1 MIVRFVSS
9 VLLAW
14 ILGFAWFAILLPQ
27 PLGDQQTDAVVV
39 PTGGPL
45 RIDRGLQVLR
55 EQWADRM
62 LISGVDRDVRPAELS
77 AQYPG
82 SVALFDCCVDLG
94 FRAYDTRSN
103 GLETAR
109 WAKQRKVESVRLVT
123 TDWHMRRAE
132 YELRRSLPEGVL
144 IYTDAVVSKPSL
156 MTLWRE
162 YNKLVLRWLA
172 GLFGV

>member
-1 MIVRFVSS
+1 MIVRILSS

-27 PLGDQQTDAVVV
+27 PLGDQKTDAVVV

-45 RIDRGLQVLR
+45 RIDRGLEALR
-55 EQWADRM
+55 NKWADRM

-109 WAKQRKVESVRLVT
+109 WAKQRKIGSVRLVT

-132 YELRRSLPEGVL
+132 YELRRSLPEGIL
-144 IYTDAVVSKPSL
+144 IYTDAVASKPSL

>member
-1 MIVRFVSS
+1 VIVRLLSS

-45 RIDRGLQVLR
+45 RIDRGLEALR
-55 EQWADRM
+55 NKWAERM

-77 AQYPG
+77 ARFPG

-109 WAKQRKVESVRLVT
+109 WAEQRKVKSVRLVT

-132 YELRRSLPEGVL
+132 YELHRALPDDIA
-144 IYTDAVVSKPSL
+144 IYPDAVASKPSL

-162 YNKLVLRWLA
+162 YNKLVLRVVA

>member
-1 MIVRFVSS
+1 MIVRLLSS

-14 ILGFAWFAILLPQ
+14 VLGFAWFALLLPQ
-27 PLGDQQTDAVVV
+27 PLGDQKTAAVVV

-45 RIDRGLQVLR
+45 RIDRGLEALR
-55 EQWADRM
+55 NEWAERM

-82 SVALFDCCVDLG
+82 ATELFDCCVDLG

-103 GLETAR
+103 GIETAR
-109 WAKQRKVESVRLVT
+109 WAKQREITSVRLVT

-132 YELRRSLPEGVL
+132 YELKRALPGTIA
-144 IYTDAVVSKPSL
+144 IYTDAVASKPSL

-162 YNKLVLRWLA
+162 YNKLVVRWRA
-172 GLFGV
+172 GRFGV

>member
-1 MIVRFVSS
+1 MIVRLFSS
-9 VLLAW
+9 VLLLW

-27 PLGDQQTDAVVV
+27 PLDDQKTDAVVV

-45 RIDRGLQVLR
+45 RIDRGLEALR
-55 EQWADRM
+55 NKWADRL
-62 LISGVDRDVRPAELS
+62 LISGVDRDVRPAELT

-82 SVALFDCCVDLG
+82 SGALFACCVDLG

-109 WAKQRKVESVRLVT
+109 WAKQRKVKSVRLVT
-123 TDWHMRRAE
+123 TDWHMRRAH
-132 YELRRSLPEGVL
+132 YELERALPGDIT
-144 IYTDAVVSKPSL
+144 IYADAVASKPSL

-162 YNKLVLRWLA
+162 YNKLVVRWVA